1 MYSIVLTAIFLNK
14 TTAVSLAI
22 QGGKKMKCKF
32 NSSNLIIR
40 CNSSKMKQ
48 IDSGLKK
55 ITTELVLK
63 TNNIFIESA
72 GYP

>member
-1 MYSIVLTAIFLNK
+1 
-14 TTAVSLAI
+14 
-22 QGGKKMKCKF
+22 
-32 NSSNLIIR
+32 
-40 CNSSKMKQ
+40 MKQ